1 MTRFRYKGD
10 VQLIDMTLLSGA
22 GDAVTPP
29 LTLRRWGMVG
39 DEHVSSAICGMSR
52 YGAEMRDGRGSQ
64 VSGMR
69 GWDLV
74 HGEP

>member
-29 LTLRRWGMVG
+29 LTLGGGAWWET
-39 DEHVSSAICGMSR
+39 EHVSSAICGMSR
-52 YGAEMRDGRGSQ
+52 YGAEMRGGCGSQ